1 MFVKGLMLSGALMI
15 SEINSHI
22 DHCGIITMKD
32 KYCYCSNA
40 HRRHSINKATDFKR
54 CSDVNELSTKQA
66 AMLTSV
72 SMPIQNLCGEESQS
86 ISDALSVFIHSQ
98 IIQF

>member
-1 MFVKGLMLSGALMI
+1 MFVKGLMLPGALMI
-15 SEINSHI
+15 CEINSHI

-32 KYCYCSNA
+32 NYYYCSNA

-86 ISDALSVFIHSQ
+86 ISDALSVFINSQ
-98 IIQF
+98 VIQF